1 MQVHELPRRPNPN
14 LDHIPGDYGLPVIG
28 HTFGLLRNSH
38 KVGKHMLDT
47 YGPVFRSSALFQRS
61 VGLVGPEAARFVLL
75 DGEQNFAAE
84 PAWNLIIGGLFEG
97 GLLLKDFSDHRFHR
111 RALQHAFKKPVL
123 GAYCTSLNRYL
134 AEGIGTWPVNSY
146 FDLFPRLKGLL
157 LENAIQSFFGEDPH
171 CNIQELSRAF
181 IAMLD
186 ATLTLV
192 RKPLPGSKW
201 RRGMAGREVIKA
213 YLKDQIQL
221 RKNKHGADMFSL
233 LCQATDEEGNQ
244 YTDEE
249 VIDHMNFLMM
259 AAHDTTTSTLTSMT
273 YALAKHPEWQE
284 RLLEEVQSLGVK
296 QLQYEDL
303 EKMELTDWVMKEALR
318 MYPPLSTLPKYS
330 LKSFEFEGLRIPA
343 GAMVATYPIHTH
355 YMEEYWSEPLKFD
368 PLRFSAGRAE
378 HKNHPYCWVP
388 FGGGGA
394 HMCLGLHFAE
404 MQTKVVLFE
413 MLRQYRWSV
422 PDNYTMAVQQ
432 SPISKPRDGL
442 PVYLTNHRHTLRND
456 QRLCGEA
463 KQRA

>member
-61 VGLVGPEAARFVLL
+61 VGLVGPDAARFVLL
-75 DGEQNFAAE
+75 DAEQNFAAE

-134 AEGIGTWPVNSY
+134 AEGIGTWPVDTY

-171 CNIQELSRAF
+171 CNIQALSRAF

-221 RKNKHGADMFSL
+221 RKNKPGNDFLSSL
-233 LCQATDEEGNQ
+233 CVASDEAGQLTD
-244 YTDEE
+244 DDI
-249 VIDHMNFLMM
+249 IDHMIFLLF
-259 AAHDTTTSTLTSMT
+259 AAHDTTTSTLSSATRI
-273 YALAKHPEWQE
+273 LCRHPEWQE
-284 RLLEEVQSLGVK
+284 RLQREFDGVQGERLSMEDFSALPELDWFFKEV
-296 QLQYEDL
+296 
-303 EKMELTDWVMKEALR
+303 LR
-318 MYPPLSTLPKYS
+318 MHPPVPGITRRTVKELEFGGYTLPANTS
-330 LKSFEFEGLRIPA
+330 VLVSIRL
-343 GAMVATYPIHTH
+343 MH
-355 YMEEYWSEPLKFD
+355 YLPEHWTKPEEFD
-368 PLRFSAGRAE
+368 PERFSPERAE
-378 HKNHPYCWVP
+378 HKRNSFQWLP
-388 FGGGGA
+388 FGGGA
-394 HMCLGLHFAE
+394 HKCLGLHFAE
-404 MQTKVVLFE
+404 MQTKVFLFQFLRRFSVSLQPGHVPKIRAVPLE
-413 MLRQYRWSV
+413 MPKNGLRIALR
-422 PDNYTMAVQQ
+422 
-432 SPISKPRDGL
+432 
-442 PVYLTNHRHTLRND
+442 PV
-456 QRLCGEA
+456 
-463 KQRA
+463 